1 MEKLITI
8 PKELARRDDLVII
21 PRREYEQL
29 VHRQRVFP
37 VVKMTPAQ
45 KRDLQEAR
53 KEYARGE
60 YVTLE
65 QLEHELG
72 IKTKKVG

>member
-21 PRREYEQL
+21 PRREYNRL
-29 VHRQRVFP
+29 LARQRVVP
-37 VVKMTPAQ
+37 VVKMTSAQ
-45 KRDLQEAR
+45 KRDLREAR
-53 KEYARGE
+53 EEYARGE
-60 YVTLE
+60 YITLE

-72 IKTKKVG
+72 ITSQKTP